1 MQSNAEMK
9 VVVIW
14 RGKKEK
20 KCLSNWLQEIFPIV
34 LKHNYCNCTG
44 PTFQLRSRQVQCVAR
59 GWEFGYDK
67 GRSNGSIQLLR
78 KLRISELVKH
88 ATCKGT
94 QHCRPTTPNIVGC
107 YMLRLF
113 ALPVTSCCVLLGV
126 VAQSL
131 KPVKLLAMCKRTQQ
145 LGQQCCDCLHE
156 AKE

>member
-67 GRSNGSIQLLR
+67 GRSNGLL
-78 KLRISELVKH
+78 
-88 ATCKGT
+88 
-94 QHCRPTTPNIVGC
+94 
-107 YMLRLF
+107 
-113 ALPVTSCCVLLGV
+113 
-126 VAQSL
+126 
-131 KPVKLLAMCKRTQQ
+131 
-145 LGQQCCDCLHE
+145 
-156 AKE
+156 